1 MKSLS
6 KKFNICFVF
15 VSPSLS
21 LNKISNTFLL
31 RFIVAIESND
41 TNGIEIFNGMN
52 IKTFLCKNGFKTINK
67 LGVISITNERSLNNC
82 NAAFA
87 FYYPIQEL

>member
-1 MKSLS
+1 MSP
-6 KKFNICFVF
+6 FVLYF
-15 VSPSLS
+15 ITI
-21 LNKISNTFLL
+21 NKLANTFSV

-41 TNGIEIFNGMN
+41 TNGIEIFNGSN

>member
-6 KKFNICFVF
+6 KKFNIFVF
-15 VSPSLS
+15 YNDI
-21 LNKISNTFLL
+21 LNKIANNFLL
-31 RFIVAIESND
+31 RFIVAIVLNF
-41 TNGIEIFNGMN
+41 TNGIEIFNGSN

-87 FYYPIQEL
+87 FYYLIQEL